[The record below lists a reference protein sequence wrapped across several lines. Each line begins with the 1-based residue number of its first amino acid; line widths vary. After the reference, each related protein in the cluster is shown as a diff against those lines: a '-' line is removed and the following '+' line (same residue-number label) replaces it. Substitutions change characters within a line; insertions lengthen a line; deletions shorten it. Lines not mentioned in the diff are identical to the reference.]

1 MKVVFLGTGSCYP
14 TQCRAVSCTAVQLD
28 TGEVWIFDCGEGSQ
42 VQIQRSS
49 VKPGKIS
56 KIFITHLHGDH
67 VFGLPGLLCSIGTGL
82 DQEKGR
88 NTVVEI
94 YGPLGLRKFLH
105 TTLGLSGSNL
115 MIRISVTELVPRED
129 MYPPSSGEEHVEHEL
144 PEREKLPVEVSH
156 RKVEM
161 SNNGSWNIFKSS
173 DFSVSAAALK
183 HRIPSFGFVIT
194 ESSSPGSLD
203 TTKLLARGVKPG
215 PVFGKIKRGETV
227 ELESGEV
234 LQPQEFLGPDIPGR
248 KIAILGDTC
257 DSSEI
262 VPIGQN
268 LDLLVHEATNENILQ
283 ESCIV
288 NGHSTPDMA
297 AKVAMDCNAKNLVLF
312 HVSQRYKPFIE
323 SVDLIRRIDTE
334 DVRVLGRE
342 AREFLSNA
350 GRSDINVV
358 VAQDFYEFV
367 VQRPK

>member
-1 MKVVFLGTGSCYP
+1 
-14 TQCRAVSCTAVQLD
+14 
-28 TGEVWIFDCGEGSQ
+28 
-42 VQIQRSS
+42 
-49 VKPGKIS
+49 
-56 KIFITHLHGDH
+56 
-67 VFGLPGLLCSIGTGL
+67 
-82 DQEKGR
+82 
-88 NTVVEI
+88 
-94 YGPLGLRKFLH
+94 
-105 TTLGLSGSNL
+105 
-115 MIRISVTELVPRED
+115 
-129 MYPPSSGEEHVEHEL
+129 
-144 PEREKLPVEVSH
+144 VEVSD
-156 RKVEM
+156 
-161 SNNGSWNIFKSS
+161 GSWNIFRNSH
-173 DFSVSAAALK
+173 FSVSAAALK

-268 LDLLVHEATNENILQ
+268 LDLLVHEATNENSLQ

-297 AKVAMDCNAKNLVLF
+297 AKVAIDCNARNLVLF

-323 SVDLIRRIDTE
+323 SMDIIRRSADDE
-334 DVRVLGRE
+334 DVRLLGRE
-342 AREFLSNA
+342 AREFLNKA
-350 GRSDINVV
+350 GRCDINVV
-358 VAQDFYEFV
+358 VAQDFYEFAV
-367 VQRPK
+367 LR